1 MARSEDRGSSLR
13 EQRMMNGLEGEP
25 ESGGRTFKNPVKK
38 AIREDRPVFGMYS
51 DTLHP
56 NLVELMAKAGVDFVI
71 LDTEHNAYGLQRCTE
86 CVRAADAAG
95 ITPLIRVYDNN
106 PGLINKALEIGAKG
120 IVVPHVDT
128 PELAGQAVASAKY
141 PPDGIRGVNPFTR
154 ASGYVSKSGDWEA
167 VWRSANEEVLVVL
180 QPLESEKGLANLP
193 DIAGIPGVDLIS
205 LGLGDLSQ
213 ALGAPLRADAPRVR
227 EAHERALR
235 VCREKGVATYA
246 LVYDAAGL
254 KKWMDR
260 GVRVFVIGLDDGVF
274 YQGCR
279 TLMDSLREAL
289 S

>member
-1 MARSEDRGSSLR
+1 
-13 EQRMMNGLEGEP
+13 MMSGRQGEP
-25 ESGGRTFKNPVKK
+25 EIGGGTFKNLIKK
-38 AIREDRPVFGMYS
+38 AIREGRPVFGMYS

-71 LDTEHNAYGLQRCTE
+71 LDTEHNAYGLQGCTE

-95 ITPLIRVYDNN
+95 ITPVIRVYDNN

-128 PELAGQAVASAKY
+128 PELARQAVASAKY
-141 PPDGIRGVNPFTR
+141 PPAGIRGVNPFTR
-154 ASGYVSKSGDWEA
+154 ASGYVSKPGDWDA
-167 VWRSANEEVLVVL
+167 VWRSANEEILVVL
-180 QPLESEKGLANLP
+180 QPLESEKGLANLA

-213 ALGAPLRADAPRVR
+213 AVGAPLQADAPRVR

-235 VCREKGVATYA
+235 ICREKGVATYA
-246 LVYDAAGL
+246 LVHDAAGL
-254 KKWMDR
+254 KKWVHR
-260 GVRVFVIGLDDGVF
+260 GVRVFVIGSDDGVF

-279 TLMDSLREAL
+279 GLMDSLREAA